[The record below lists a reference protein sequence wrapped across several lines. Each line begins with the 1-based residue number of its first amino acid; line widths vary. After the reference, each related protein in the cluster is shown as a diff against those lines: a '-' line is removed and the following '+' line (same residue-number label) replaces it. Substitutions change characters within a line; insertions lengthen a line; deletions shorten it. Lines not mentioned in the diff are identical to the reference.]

1 MAKTRDALSE
11 VRAHLLEVPAYQ
23 AVDPP
28 EALAQ
33 QAGIPEADVVKLNA
47 NENPYGA
54 SPRVQRAL
62 AGLGRAPIYPDPR
75 QTAVRQALSTYVG
88 LGPECI
94 VAGNGS
100 DELIDLLMRTFL
112 APGDA
117 FIDCTPTFG
126 MYTFTAH
133 VNAVRTLEAPR
144 DARFEVD
151 TAAVLE
157 AAGQGARVVVISSPN
172 NPTGKGTPPDAIE
185 RLLKAGLVVIVD
197 EAYHEFAQG
206 SVVPMVP
213 DYPNLAVLRTLSKW
227 AGLAGLRVGYGV
239 MAPEL
244 AELLLRIKPPYSVS
258 QAAEAALLASFEDL
272 DLLRERVDR
281 LVRERERMSDL
292 LAKAPGVTPLPSDAN
307 FVLCQ
312 LPDGK
317 GQAVYQGLARR
328 GVFVR
333 YFGHP
338 RLRDFVRVSVGT
350 PQQTD
355 RLMEALDGTL
365 RDQTVSPN

>member
-1 MAKTRDALSE
+1 MAKTRDALSQ
-11 VRAHLLEVPAYQ
+11 VRPHLLEVRAYE

-33 QAGIPEADVVKLNA
+33 QAGIPETDVVKLNA
-47 NENPYGA
+47 NENPYGS
-54 SPRVQRAL
+54 SPRVQQAL
-62 AGLGRAPIYPDPR
+62 ANLGRVPIYPDPQ
-75 QTAVRQALSTYVG
+75 QTAVRQALSSYVG
-88 LGPECI
+88 LGPEYI

-100 DELIDLLMRTFL
+100 DEIIDLLMRTFL
-112 APGDA
+112 APGDT

-133 VNAVRTLEAPR
+133 VNDVRTLELPR
-144 DARFEVD
+144 TNRFDVD
-151 TAAVLE
+151 TPAVLE
-157 AAGQGARVVVISSPN
+157 AAGQGARVVVLSSPN
-172 NPTGKGTPPDAIE
+172 NPTGNGTPTSTIDQ
-185 RLLKAGLVVIVD
+185 LLKAGLVVIID
-197 EAYHEFAQG
+197 EAYQEFAQE
-206 SVVPMVP
+206 SVVPLVRE
-213 DYPNLAVLRTLSKW
+213 YPNLTVLRTLSKW

-258 QAAEAALLASFEDL
+258 QAAEAALLASLEDL
-272 DLLRERVDR
+272 QLLRERVGWV
-281 LVRERERMSDL
+281 VRERERMSGL
-292 LAKAPGVTPLPSDAN
+292 LAAVPGVAPWPSDAN

-312 LPDGK
+312 LPE
-317 GQAVYQGLARR
+317 GQGLAVYKGLARR

-338 RLRDFVRVSVGT
+338 RLRDFVRISVGT

-355 RLMEALDGTL
+355 RLMEALDGAL
-365 RDQTVSPN
+365 RD